1 MRTGWAVFY
10 FMTVSA
16 TLSIVAADADPLVQS
31 RIAPQDLKWE
41 RLGTGIERSNIAG
54 DDTKAGVYVYL
65 IRFPANSRVAPHFHP
80 DERVGTVL
88 SGTFYFGYGTQF
100 NETALKSLPAGS
112 SWTEPSKQP
121 HFAWAKDGEVVI
133 QVVGFGPSS
142 TTRLEAK

>member
-1 MRTGWAVFY
+1 MRTGWVVFY
-10 FMTVSA
+10 FMSIFATV
-16 TLSIVAADADPLVQS
+16 SIVAADADPLVQS

-41 RLGTGIERSNIAG
+41 WVGTGNERSNIAG
-54 DDTKAGVYVYL
+54 DDTKAGVYAYR

-100 NETALKSLPAGS
+100 DETALKALPAGS

-133 QVVGFGPSS
+133 QVVGFGPSG